1 MLAGGKST
9 RMNSDKP
16 LLRLAGHPL
25 LEIATRKALAVSDAV
40 FIVGPRSKFGPEAIE
55 DVFPDCGPLGGIH
68 AALAGSRAELNLM
81 LAVDLPFMEIE
92 FLRYLRREAE
102 LSYAI
107 VTVPRMDSGWQP
119 LCAIYRSGFLNSAE
133 EALRAG
139 HNKIDALFNQLPL
152 RIVDQAE
159 LQKAGF
165 TPAMFD
171 NLNTPED
178 LARAERRL
186 VKG

>member
-1 MLAGGKST
+1 
-9 RMNSDKP
+9 MNSDKP
-16 LLRLAGHPL
+16 LLRLAGRPL
-25 LEIATRKALAVSDAV
+25 LEIATRKALAITDAV
-40 FIVGPRSKFGPEAIE
+40 FIVGPRSKFGPQAIE
-55 DVFPDCGPLGGIH
+55 DVFPDRGPLGGIH
-68 AALAGSRAELNLM
+68 AALASSSAELNLM
-81 LAVDLPFMEIE
+81 MAVDLPFMEIE

-102 LSYAI
+102 LSSAV

-119 LCAIYRSGFLNSAE
+119 LCAIYRYGFLASAE
-133 EALRAG
+133 QALRTG

-152 RIVDQAE
+152 RIVEQAE

-171 NLNTPED
+171 NLNTAED

-186 VKG
+186 

>member
-1 MLAGGKST
+1 
-9 RMNSDKP
+9 MNSDKA
-16 LLRLAGHPL
+16 LLRLGGSPL
-25 LEIATRKALAVSDAV
+25 LEIATRKALAIIDAV
-40 FIVGPRSKFGPEAIE
+40 FVVGPRSKFGPEAIE
-55 DVFPDCGPLGGIH
+55 DVFSDCGPLGGIH
-68 AALAGSRAELNLM
+68 AALSTRRAELNLM
-81 LAVDLPFMEIE
+81 LAVDLPFVEIE

-102 LSYAI
+102 LSSAV

-119 LCAIYRSGFLNSAE
+119 LCALYRSAFLARAE
-133 EALRAG
+133 QALREG
-139 HNKIDALFNQLPL
+139 RNKIDALFNQLQL
-152 RIVDQAE
+152 RIVEQAE

-186 VKG
+186 AKG